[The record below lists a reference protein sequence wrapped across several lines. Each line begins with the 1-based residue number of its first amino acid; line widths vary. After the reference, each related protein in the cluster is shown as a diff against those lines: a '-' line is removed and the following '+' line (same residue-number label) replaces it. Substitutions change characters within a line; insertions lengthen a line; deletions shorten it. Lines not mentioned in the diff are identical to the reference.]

1 MAVTTIYPWL
11 DKPLEFLKRMSSK
24 LPNAVLIYG
33 PRGCGTFELGV
44 AFAQFLLCKSPDNTM
59 ACGKCSECKLVESG
73 NHPDF
78 KLVLSELEAKN
89 HPEVLAE
96 PIKVSDRKSISRL
109 ISIEQIRDATEFL
122 STTSKRGGHRI
133 VLIYPANLML
143 GTQSSALLKTLEEP
157 PSGSILIL
165 VSDNLD
171 SMLPTIRSRCQ
182 LVTVAPPTKEQGIAF
197 LKAKKVKN
205 PEEVLAKYGGLP
217 LLYFEKD
224 EKLSLDEERQEELLA
239 FLIKGGKAS
248 SADVV
253 YLTGREFPTLPLII
267 FLQRWVN
274 DLILGSMG
282 QSPRYFLKMKDKI
295 RAVSK
300 NLDSKKLFMYLD
312 ELTTAQRATSIALN
326 AKIVSQDL
334 LLNYIRACTSKD
346 S

>member
-1 MAVTTIYPWL
+1 MAVTEIYPWL
-11 DKPLEFLKRMSSK
+11 DKPLDFLNRMSSK
-24 LPNAVLIYG
+24 LPNAVLIHG

-44 AFAQFLLCKSPDNTM
+44 AFAQFLLCKSPENAI

-96 PIKVSDRKSISRL
+96 PIKVSERKSISRL

-122 STTSKRGGHRI
+122 STTSKRGGHRV
-133 VLIYPANLML
+133 VLIYPANAML
-143 GTQSSALLKTLEEP
+143 ETQSSALLKTLEEP
-157 PSGSILIL
+157 PPGSILIL

-182 LVTVAPPTKEQGIAF
+182 LVHVLPPTKEQGIAF
-197 LKAKKVKN
+197 LKANKVKN

-217 LLYFEKD
+217 LLYFERD
-224 EKLSLDEERQEELLA
+224 DKLSLDEDKQEELLD
-239 FLIKGGKAS
+239 FLLKGQTAS
-248 SADVV
+248 SKDVV
-253 YLTGREFPTLPLII
+253 YLVGKDIPTLPLII
-267 FLQRWVN
+267 LLQRWVN

-295 RAVSK
+295 RLISK
-300 NLDSKKLFMYLD
+300 NLDSKRLFMYLD
-312 ELTTAQRATSIALN
+312 ELSMAERATSIALN
-326 AKIVSQDL
+326 AKIIAQDL
-334 LLNYIRACTSKD
+334 LLNYIRACTPKD
-346 S
+346 T